1 MKQKFEIPYNF
12 NIALISKNIIG
23 GKQIGN
29 L

>member
-12 NIALISKNIIG
+12 DNTLINKNIIG
-23 GKQIGN
+23 GEQIGN